1 MIEFDVVITR
11 EYADKESVA
20 RRIEKGW
27 TFVAT
32 LPAKTVHPYA
42 LESDKATIFSKYKAP
57 IIPEDVPEANSKE
70 AE

>member
-11 EYADKESVA
+11 EYVAKESISG
-20 RRIEKGW
+20 RIEKGW

-32 LPAKTVHPYA
+32 VPAKMVHPFT
-42 LESDKATIFSKYKAP
+42 LESDKATIFSKYSAP
-57 IIPEDVPEANSKE
+57 KIPDDMPEAPFKE